1 MAYCEECGAQLPEGS
16 KFCAQ
21 CGTAVPARQAAAE
34 ATSGRAPGADG
45 AARVATR
52 AAEALAATGVVEAP
66 DAAGEF
72 VAGMWND
79 GVLPSAEA
87 AVAQVA
93 RVAQGAAQ
101 QAQSHQ
107 PSVRRSSG
115 SAEPEP
121 KPKKKS
127 KLPLIVAA
135 AVVVVLVAVYVVPR
149 FIPHPHD
156 PHEDM
161 ASPPAASQASPS
173 ASATAGSSGDNASN
187 TSSAAEPGASTSQGV
202 SDSSSSQQSTQS
214 AAASSAA
221 TPASPKSFST
231 NEWPTL
237 ADFTWLT
244 GETAKGNVPAGATR
258 LTDLGVVTGGW
269 KAYLYDSDMEWL
281 LHVSIDVGQS
291 DVAVALD
298 WYYARDGATGQS
310 HEDTTPTS
318 FFSGTWDSGILDATG
333 SGRVTLAAFWQQDG
347 HQYAAGSL
355 MWPDGNVST
364 LALVRP

>member
-1 MAYCEECGAQLPEGS
+1 M
-16 KFCAQ
+16 
-21 CGTAVPARQAAAE
+21 PAKR
-34 ATSGRAPGADG
+34 
-45 AARVATR
+45 
-52 AAEALAATGVVEAP
+52 
-66 DAAGEF
+66 
-72 VAGMWND
+72 
-79 GVLPSAEA
+79 
-87 AVAQVA
+87 
-93 RVAQGAAQ
+93 
-101 QAQSHQ
+101 
-107 PSVRRSSG
+107 
-115 SAEPEP
+115 
-121 KPKKKS
+121 KS
-127 KLPLIVAA
+127 KLPKLIGALAALALVAIVA
-135 AVVVVLVAVYVVPR
+135 LYVVPL

-156 PHEDM
+156 PNTNLT
-161 ASPPAASQASPS
+161 APATSSQS
-173 ASATAGSSGDNASN
+173 ASNTSAN
-187 TSSAAEPGASTSQGV
+187 TSSAA
-202 SDSSSSQQSTQS
+202 SSSESTAS
-214 AAASSAA
+214 SPAASSASVSA
-221 TPASPKSFST
+221 ASTSSESSASTPAGGFST
-231 NEWPTL
+231 SEWPTL
-237 ADFTWLT
+237 AEFTWLT

-318 FFSGTWDSGILDATG
+318 FFSGSWGSGVLDATG